1 MAYYYIL
8 ESQVLLLTIISKG
21 VYLQKIM
28 NNVIFLY
35 YQTVILLI

>member
-21 VYLQKIM
+21 VYLQNIM
-28 NNVIFLY
+28 NNVIFSY

>member
-28 NNVIFLY
+28 NNVMFLY
-35 YQTVILLI
+35 YQTMILLI